1 MPLGSFN
8 FNNLIQKQ
16 MENQKPISN
25 APMILGIIGGIL
37 GLPAAIC
44 SGACAA
50 GLSTLAD
57 GATEQ
62 SSSDAGGVFLWI
74 GLMSAFLGLISSFL
88 YKSNPKGWGAMMV
101 IAGILAGITLV
112 TFNFLSFVVTI
123 LFLIGGV
130 ISLTQKK
137 QVAIP

>member
-1 MPLGSFN
+1 MSKE
-8 FNNLIQKQ
+8 KQ
-16 MENQKPISN
+16 ISN

-57 GATEQ
+57 GATKQ
-62 SSSDAGGVFLWI
+62 STDNAGSAFLWI
-74 GLMSAFLGLISSFL
+74 GLIAAILGLVSAFL
-88 YKSNPKGWGAMMV
+88 YKKDSKKWGVMMI
-101 IAGILAGITLV
+101 IAGLLSGVTLV
-112 TFNFLSFVVTI
+112 TFNLLSFIVCI

-130 ISLTQKK
+130 ISLTQKN
-137 QVAIP
+137 QA

>member
-1 MPLGSFN
+1 MSN
-8 FNNLIQKQ
+8 EK
-16 MENQKPISN
+16 EISN

-50 GLSTLAD
+50 GISTLAD
-57 GATEQ
+57 GATKQ
-62 SSSDAGGVFLWI
+62 STDDAGSTFLWI
-74 GLMSAFLGLISSFL
+74 GLIAALIGLVSAFL
-88 YKSNPKGWGAMMV
+88 YKKNPKGWGAMML
-101 IAGILAGITLV
+101 LAGIISGVTLI
-112 TFNFLSFVVTI
+112 TFNFLSFIVCI

-137 QVAIP
+137 PAL

>member
-1 MPLGSFN
+1 
-8 FNNLIQKQ
+8 
-16 MENQKPISN
+16 MEQKPISN

-57 GATEQ
+57 GATKQ
-62 SSSDAGGVFLWI
+62 SSQDAGNVFMWL
-74 GLMSAFLGLISSFL
+74 GLIAAIVGLASAFL
-88 YKSNPKGWGAMMV
+88 YKKNPKGWGAMMLL
-101 IAGILAGITLV
+101 AGILSGITLV
-112 TFNFLSFVVTI
+112 TFNFLSFVVCI

-130 ISLTQKK
+130 IALTQKK
-137 QVAIP
+137 PSVA

>member
-1 MPLGSFN
+1 
-8 FNNLIQKQ
+8 
-16 MENQKPISN
+16 MENEKPISN

-57 GATEQ
+57 GATKE
-62 SSSDAGGVFLWI
+62 SSSDAGSAFMWI
-74 GLMSAFLGLISSFL
+74 GLLSALIGLASSFL
-88 YKSNPKGWGAMMV
+88 YKKNPKGWGAAMLV
-101 IAGILAGITLV
+101 AGILSGITLV
-112 TFNFLSFVVTI
+112 TFNFLSFIVCI

-130 ISLTQKK
+130 ISLTQKT
-137 QVAIP
+137 PTL

>member
-1 MPLGSFN
+1 MS
-8 FNNLIQKQ
+8 
-16 MENQKPISN
+16 NQNKISN

-50 GLSTLAD
+50 GLSTLAE

-62 SSSDAGGVFLWI
+62 TSNTAGSAFLW
-74 GLMSAFLGLISSFL
+74 LGLISAILGLVSAFL
-88 YKSNPKGWGAMMV
+88 YKKNSKTWGGVM
-101 IAGILAGITLV
+101 ILAGVLAMITLV
-112 TFNFLSFVVTI
+112 TFNILSLIVCI

-137 QVAIP
+137 PVLAN

>member
-1 MPLGSFN
+1 
-8 FNNLIQKQ
+8 
-16 MENQKPISN
+16 MENQKQISN

-50 GLSTLAD
+50 GISTLAE

-62 SSSDAGGVFLWI
+62 TSSDAGTTFLWI
-74 GLMSAFLGLISSFL
+74 GLIAAILGLVSSFL
-88 YKSNPKGWGAMMV
+88 YKKNTKTWGGVMV
-101 IAGILAGITLV
+101 LAGILAGVTLV
-112 TFNFLSFVVTI
+112 TFNILSLIVCI

-130 ISLTQKK
+130 ISLTIKK
-137 QVAIP
+137 PVLAS